1 MTQDN
6 AVSRRGCVRVLL
18 HEPRQTKNLRTRS
31 RRMAASGGTG
41 SISIAPGRQE
51 IRKAKRRQTR
61 VPSIRITGCGRA
73 PDLLRLARVR
83 GGQGGARSPVGV
95 PPRRLRQRT
104 NAAAQLQHAL
114 PGTRSGRTIP
124 MVRKTVRGSAGVTRA
139 VLSQSS
145 ELLADRSSC
154 RPGVKPE
161 PPESASDEPPPAGT
175 ALAPAAGVTRMPSCR
190 WARFATIT
198 VSETGTSV
206 NENVTPFARRTSSG
220 RRRVVSAEGA

>member
-1 MTQDN
+1 MRGEQN
-6 AVSRRGCVRVLL
+6 CVLASRSHPSLRGALATKQSIFASRAGLL
-18 HEPRQTKNLRTRS
+18 RFARNDARQCGLAARWRPSFCSTNNEKPKTPDPIPSDDRRRWYRLHLDRTRTTTNQEGETPTDACS
-31 RRMAASGGTG
+31 FRPHLRMRPRAL
-41 SISIAPGRQE
+41 ISFSSACGEAGR
-51 IRKAKRRQTR
+51 
-61 VPSIRITGCGRA
+61 
-73 PDLLRLARVR
+73 
-83 GGQGGARSPVGV
+83 ARSPVGV

-124 MVRKTVRGSAGVTRA
+124 MVRKTVRCFAGVTRA

-175 ALAPAAGVTRMPSCR
+175 ALAPAAGVTRI
-190 WARFATIT
+190 A
-198 VSETGTSV
+198 VL
-206 NENVTPFARRTSSG
+206 
-220 RRRVVSAEGA
+220 

>member
-1 MTQDN
+1 M
-6 AVSRRGCVRVLL
+6 
-18 HEPRQTKNLRTRS
+18 RS
-31 RRMAASGGTG
+31 RGTFAPLIARSAATKQ
-41 SISIAPGRQE
+41 SIFA
-51 IRKAKRRQTR
+51 RRA
-61 VPSIRITGCGRA
+61 G
-73 PDLLRLARVR
+73 LLRCARNDARQCGLAARWR
-83 GGQGGARSPVGV
+83 PSFAKQRKTKTPDPTPSDDRRRWYRLHLDRARTTTNQEGETPTDACSFRPHLRMRPRALISFSSACGEAGRARSPVGV

-124 MVRKTVRGSAGVTRA
+124 MVRKTVRCFAGVTRA

-175 ALAPAAGVTRMPSCR
+175 ALAPAAGVTRI
-190 WARFATIT
+190 A
-198 VSETGTSV
+198 VL
-206 NENVTPFARRTSSG
+206 
-220 RRRVVSAEGA
+220 